1 MVRRE
6 NPRRVDVA
14 KLMNELASRGFYV
27 LGETPPPEPLSPE
40 EQGTDAGRAVRPR
53 RPVGTS

>member
-40 EQGTDAGRAVRPR
+40 EQGTDGGASVRPR
-53 RPVGTS
+53 RPIRAS